1 MGTRLLFGLGNPG
14 KRYAATRHNVGWQVL
29 QAIAESEGAGWR
41 ASGFFEGEE
50 AQVRLG
56 DVTLR
61 MVLPT
66 TFMNLCGP
74 AYARSLQVHDLAP
87 EHALVVLD
95 DFMLPFGRLRFR
107 EGGSSGGHNGL
118 RSIEAALQGPAYP
131 RLRVG
136 IGPVLPPQR
145 DPAGFVLEPYD
156 AAQRAELP
164 KVLARAADAARA
176 WALEGFAA
184 AANRFN
190 APAEPPAPPSG
201 T

>member
-29 QAIAESEGAGWR
+29 QALAAAEGAGWR

-61 MVLPT
+61 LVLPT

-74 AYARSLQVHDLAP
+74 AYARAAQVHDLAP

-95 DFMLPFGRLRFR
+95 DFMLPFGRLRLR

-118 RSIEAALQGPAYP
+118 KSIEAALGSQAYP

-156 AAQRAELP
+156 AAQRADLP
-164 KVLARAADAARA
+164 GVLARAADAVRVWAR
-176 WALEGFAA
+176 EGFAA

-190 APAEPPAPPSG
+190 SVPEAPGPAPG
-201 T
+201 A